1 MSIPSLDKLIN
12 SLVSSTI
19 TNPNEHDLFRSI
31 ENKFVNTVK
40 SKFSSAEYF
49 YFIYN
54 VNECR
59 FEWIDSSFFSVF
71 GEYELP
77 INYDLFKEK
86 VIVNKPLP
94 EDFEKKKLLQFN
106 SSLEAGYTLIL
117 QEFLDDDNL
126 DLELRK
132 KYKIGRWTNLNMLDT
147 ADFSSLKSDGVEL
160 GYQRLSL
167 HIVRLLSPREIEIVN
182 YLLQGFS
189 SNEIATRL
197 FLSKS
202 TIDTH
207 RRNILR
213 KLKLKTT
220 KQLQALNG

>member
-1 MSIPSLDKLIN
+1 MSITNLDKLIN
-12 SLVSSTI
+12 ALVSSTFNMSGEI
-19 TNPNEHDLFRSI
+19 DLFHSI
-31 ENKFVNTVK
+31 ENEFVKTVK
-40 SKFSSAEYF
+40 NRFSSAEYY

-54 VNECR
+54 VNEFR

-71 GEYELP
+71 GDFKLP
-77 INYDLFKEK
+77 IKFDLFNEK
-86 VIVNKPLP
+86 VLINNSLP

-106 SSLEAGYTLIL
+106 SSLEEGYTLIL
-117 QEFLDDDNL
+117 QEFLDDNNL
-126 DLELRK
+126 DLELRN
-132 KYKIGRWTNLNMLDT
+132 KYKIGRWTNLNMLGA
-147 ADFSSLKSDGVEL
+147 ADFSSIKSDGIEL
-160 GYQRLSL
+160 GHQRLSL
-167 HIVRLLSPREIEIVN
+167 HIVKLLSPREIEIVN
-182 YLLQGFS
+182 YLLKGFS

-220 KQLQALNG
+220 KQLQALIQ